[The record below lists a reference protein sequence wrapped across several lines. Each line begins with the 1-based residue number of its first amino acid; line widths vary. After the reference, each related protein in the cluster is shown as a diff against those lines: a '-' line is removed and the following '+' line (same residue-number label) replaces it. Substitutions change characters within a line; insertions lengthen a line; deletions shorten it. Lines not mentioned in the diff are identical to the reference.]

1 MKRFP
6 AFLLALFLALP
17 ALAPSAARA
26 VEYDRYGRPIGE
38 PPPPPPPAPPYKPVI
53 PYRPP
58 AYHLGPYF
66 GFHIGAFEPNEDYSD
81 FGYGSFDTGFLLD
94 MLIGSRIS
102 PVFAVEGAMTFYGSD
117 NGPFA
122 LYVMPLTFG
131 GRLIL
136 PNPVVEPYVA
146 GGIGLYFSSVEYPY
160 LCDVF
165 GCLIATEDETNFG
178 GYLGGGAD
186 FWLTPTFALNVDG
199 RYHYVDK
206 VGPID
211 ADASG
216 WAIGFGIRVGF

>member
-1 MKRFP
+1 MNRSL
-6 AFLLALFLALP
+6 AILLALSLALP
-17 ALAPSAARA
+17 ALAASPAQA
-26 VEYDRYGRPIGE
+26 VEYDRYGRPIE
-38 PPPPPPPAPPYKPVI
+38 EKAAPPPPPPPYKPVI

-66 GFHIGAFEPNEDYSD
+66 GFHIGAFEPNEDYD
-81 FGYGSFDTGFLLD
+81 EFGYGSFDTGYMFD

-102 PVFAVEGAMTFYGSD
+102 PVLAVEGAFTFYGSD

-122 LYVMPLTFG
+122 LYVAPLTIG

-160 LCDVF
+160 LCDAF
-165 GCLIATEDETNFG
+165 GCFIATEDETNFG
-178 GYLGGGAD
+178 GYLGGGID
-186 FWLTPTFALNVDG
+186 FWLSPTFALNVDG
-199 RYHYVDK
+199 RYHFVDD

-211 ADASG
+211 VYAGG